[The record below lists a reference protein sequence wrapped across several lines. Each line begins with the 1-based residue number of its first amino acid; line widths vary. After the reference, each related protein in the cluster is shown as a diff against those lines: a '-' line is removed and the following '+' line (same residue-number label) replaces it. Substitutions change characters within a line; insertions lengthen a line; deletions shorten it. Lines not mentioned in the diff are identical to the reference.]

1 MNSIQARKHR
11 RASYRLLAGT
21 ALAMSV
27 SLAAFAGDD
36 HLAIAVAAL
45 LACGSVACA
54 LTAAEHPRVLE
65 LGLALLALCQLLW
78 LAIG

>member
-1 MNSIQARKHR
+1 MNSIHARKHR

-27 SLAAFAGDD
+27 SLAAFAAGDR
-36 HLAIAVAAL
+36 LAVAAAAL

-54 LTAAEHPRVLE
+54 LAAADTPRLTD
-65 LGLALLALCQLLW
+65 LGLALLSLCQLLW